1 MSGLLS
7 IFKFYS
13 ISKRL
18 KVELKFNFFTRFSAN
33 RFDTSGF
40 SLSDC
45 YSESEFLT
53 GIHSNQALLKISS
66 HLF

>member
-7 IFKFYS
+7 MFKFYS

-18 KVELKFNFFTRFSAN
+18 KVDLKFNFFTRFSAY
-33 RFDTSGF
+33 RFDTSEF

-45 YSESEFLT
+45 YAES
-53 GIHSNQALLKISS
+53 K
-66 HLF
+66 